1 MPQPP
6 SAQNQE
12 FLAILV
18 HRGFL
23 TREEA
28 VDALQAAGT
37 QGSFLP
43 ALASLRGWD
52 EKIIQYLRETKG
64 MEEPEI
70 PGYRIEKKLGM
81 GGTSEVFGA
90 RRAKDFRRVA
100 LKILRPNLAR
110 DTYAVKRFLEEGK
123 LLQRLEI
130 DGIVRGHRLFKFM
143 GTYIIEMDWVPG
155 RTLEEYLT
163 DGETF
168 PEKDAL
174 DIVIQVGGFLEEMKE
189 SGVLHRDLKPG
200 NIMIGPKGEVNLI
213 DLGFAGEGLEGRS
226 DANTTMGTPA
236 YLAPEQARGDDDL
249 DSRADIYSLGATL
262 YHLVL
267 GKLPFQGETDQEMMR
282 AQILKGLDGAAL
294 KGNDVSPSLHYF
306 LEKMMAKDKEE
317 RYPSALAL
325 IRHIGEHRKAQE
337 DLD

>member
-1 MPQPP
+1 M
-6 SAQNQE
+6 
-12 FLAILV
+12 
-18 HRGFL
+18 
-23 TREEA
+23 
-28 VDALQAAGT
+28 
-37 QGSFLP
+37 P
-43 ALASLRGWD
+43 ALASVRGWD
-52 EKIIQYLRETKG
+52 DKIIQYLRDTEG
-64 MEEPEI
+64 MANPEI
-70 PGYRIEKKLGM
+70 PGYRIEKKLGI

-110 DTYAVKRFLEEGK
+110 DTFAVKRFLEEGK

-143 GTYIIEMDWVPG
+143 GTYVIEMDWVPG
-155 RTLEEYLT
+155 RTLEEFLT

-168 PEKDAL
+168 AEKNAL
-174 DIVIQVGGFLEEMKE
+174 DIVIRVGELLEEMKKA
-189 SGVLHRDLKPG
+189 GVLHRDLKPG
-200 NIMIGPKGEVNLI
+200 NIMIGPKGEVELI

-226 DANTTMGTPA
+226 DEDTTMGTPA
-236 YLAPEQARGDDDL
+236 YLAPEQARGEDDL
-249 DSRADIYSLGATL
+249 DARADIYSLGATL

-317 RYPSALAL
+317 RYSSASAL
-325 IRHIGEHRKAQE
+325 IRHIEEHRKAQG